1 MYLPYIS
8 LTQVARIRE
17 KLGLAPNDGSLVAA
31 VNEATEKAEVPNEGG
46 PLAAQVDRLM
56 AKLFGDG
63 EGEA

>member
-1 MYLPYIS
+1 M
-8 LTQVARIRE
+8 ARIRE

-31 VNEATEKAEVPNEGG
+31 GNEATEKAEVPNEGG

-63 EGEA
+63 DGEA